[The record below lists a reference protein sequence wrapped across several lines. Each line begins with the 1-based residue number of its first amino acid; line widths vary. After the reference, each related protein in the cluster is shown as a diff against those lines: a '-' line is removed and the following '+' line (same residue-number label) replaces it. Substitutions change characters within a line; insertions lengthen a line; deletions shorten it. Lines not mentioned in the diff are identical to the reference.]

1 MNARRDLPPLLAS
14 LSQISIQTSA
24 PTPKLLILAHKTDL
38 LVRLTSPS
46 SPCPPNLPSAIRST
60 ARERLKSIL
69 TREMD
74 RLKSAR
80 GGGGIGGRIEG
91 MGKVAG
97 AKRGGWLSQLFGGG
111 QDASVGDEGGEGVED
126 EGSIWGGKGEF
137 RWEDVE
143 GVDIEWGV
151 SGLGM
156 VDIGKQ
162 VRTMENQTSGDG
174 LNELEA
180 FLLSV

>member
-1 MNARRDLPPLLAS
+1 
-14 LSQISIQTSA
+14 
-24 PTPKLLILAHKTDL
+24 
-38 LVRLTSPS
+38 
-46 SPCPPNLPSAIRST
+46 
-60 ARERLKSIL
+60 
-69 TREMD
+69 MD

-80 GGGGIGGRIEG
+80 GHGGVGGRIEG

-97 AKRGGWLSQLFGGG
+97 TRRAGWLSQLFGGG
-111 QDASVGDEGGEGVED
+111 QDANAGDEVREGEED

-143 GVDIEWGV
+143 GVDIDWGV

-156 VDIGKQ
+156 VNDGKQ
-162 VRTMENQTSGDG
+162 AATMENQSPGDG
-174 LNELEA
+174 LDELRA